1 MRHAL
6 FISAVSALALLAVG
20 CDSTKGDRLL
30 RMDTQPKYKYYQ
42 QSEFWADGQ
51 AMRVPPAGTVSR
63 EQRLDLPLLDWTNED
78 GTFKDATPKGL
89 IVDTDFVHRGKTR
102 FEIVCATCHGITG
115 DGRSIP
121 GENMSLHPAPS
132 LVALRE
138 KPVGYFFEV
147 ATHGHGLMP
156 NFAGEL
162 SVRDRWAVATYI
174 KALGYSR
181 AVPVADLPPAEQQK
195 LMAQPAQQPNPTG
208 DSSGGHGGNEQGHQ
222 EKKETL

>member
-6 FISAVSALALLAVG
+6 FICALAFAAVG

-42 QSEFWADGQ
+42 PSEFWADGQ

-63 EQRLDLPLLDWTNED
+63 EQRRDLPLLDWTNQD
-78 GTFKDATPKGL
+78 GTWKDTVPQGL
-89 IVDTDFVHRGKTR
+89 IVDADFVRYGKTR

-132 LVALRE
+132 LVALRDR
-138 KPVGYFFEV
+138 PVGYFFEV
-147 ATHGHGLMP
+147 ATNGYGLMP
-156 NFAGEL
+156 PFAGEM
-162 SVRDRWAVATYI
+162 SVRDRWAVSTYI

-181 AVPVADLPPAEQQK
+181 AVPVADLPAAEQQK
-195 LMAQPAQQPNPTG
+195 LMSQPAQQHAPTG
-208 DSSGGHGGNEQGHQ
+208 DHAHEG
-222 EKKETL
+222 KKETL

>member
-1 MRHAL
+1 
-6 FISAVSALALLAVG
+6 
-20 CDSTKGDRLL
+20 
-30 RMDTQPKYKYYQ
+30 
-42 QSEFWADGQ
+42 
-51 AMRVPPAGTVSR
+51 MRVPPRGTVSR
-63 EQRLDLPLLDWTNED
+63 EERLDLPLLDWTNED
-78 GTFKDATPKGL
+78 GTYKDATPNGL
-89 IVDTDFVHRGKTR
+89 MVDATFVRHGKKK

-147 ATHGHGLMP
+147 ASHGFGLMP
-156 NFAGEL
+156 SFAGEL
-162 SVRDRWAVATYI
+162 NVRDRWAVATYI

-195 LMAQPAQQPNPTG
+195 LLAQPAQQPAPTG
-208 DSSGGHGGNEQGHQ
+208 DIHGGNGEGHPQGHE

>member
-1 MRHAL
+1 MKR
-6 FISAVSALALLAVG
+6 FALAAALLFAAVG
-20 CDSTKGDRLL
+20 CDSTKGDRLM
-30 RMDTQPKYKYYQ
+30 RMDTQPRYKYYQ

-51 AMRVPPAGTVSR
+51 AMRPPPVGTVSR
-63 EQRLDLPLLDWTNED
+63 AQRKDLPFLDWKNED
-78 GTFKDATPKGL
+78 GSFKDAAPAGL
-89 IVDTDFVHRGKTR
+89 IVDAQFVRHGKKK

-138 KPVGYFFEV
+138 KPLGYFFEV
-147 ATHGHGLMP
+147 ATNGFGLMP
-156 NFAGEL
+156 RFDGEL
-162 SVRDRWAVATYI
+162 SVRDRWAVATYV

-181 AVPVADLPPAEQQK
+181 AVPVAELPAAEQQK
-195 LMAQPAQQPNPTG
+195 LNSLPVNAPVPQ
-208 DSSGGHGGNEQGHQ
+208 DGHGAVGHE